1 MKKGIDKIQKQYTKQ
16 DKQNMM
22 SLKISPPTIKFGI
35 PYGQSASVGTVGS
48 HTICQKSQEES
59 LPHMYWIIGRQ
70 TSVSAADPEV
80 ACKPAPAP
88 LGCSL
93 QAPEQHRLQQ
103 SPTYKRD
110 FVEVQHQ

>member
-16 DKQNMM
+16 DKQSMM

-103 SPTYKRD
+103 SPTYK
-110 FVEVQHQ
+110 